1 MSGKVKRIC
10 FLISDT
16 GGGHRAAARAIAAA
30 LELRYPGEFSF
41 DQIDVFR
48 EYTPSPWRYAPEIYP
63 RWIRYS
69 PRSYGLVLWWGGDV
83 LMQGPLRVDGS
94 LRFMRHR
101 FQRLLDDHS
110 PEVLV
115 VLHGAFTRFVV
126 VAREALGVSIPIV
139 TVVTDLAKPHRGW
152 YHPRVD
158 RCLVPCEPA
167 YRRGLAVGVP
177 RERLRIVGHPAHPKF
192 AMCKASREEAR
203 RNLGWDE
210 KLPAVLLLG
219 GGEGMGG
226 LGEIAQ
232 AIDAA
237 QTGVHL
243 AVVCGRN
250 ERLQEKLTSRNWHG
264 PVDIYGFVDGMEV
277 MMRAADLLIT
287 KAGPGTIAEAAILGL
302 PMIIY
307 GAIPLQ
313 ETPNA
318 RYVVERGAGLYTR
331 RPQEIARLVARMFG
345 PEDDTLL
352 RLGIGVRRIA
362 RPNAAFEIAGEVAMV
377 TGVR

>member
-1 MSGKVKRIC
+1 MKRIG

-83 LMQGPLRVDGS
+83 LMQGPLRVDGA

-101 FQRLLDDHS
+101 FQRLFDDHA
-110 PEVLV
+110 PEVIV
-115 VLHGAFTRFVV
+115 VLHGAFTRFAVV
-126 VAREALGVSIPIV
+126 SREAIGVSIPIV
-139 TVVTDLAKPHRGW
+139 TVVTDLAKPHLGW

-158 RCLVPCEPA
+158 RCLVPCVPA
-167 YRRGLAVGVP
+167 YRRGLAAGVP
-177 RERLRIVGHPAHPKF
+177 RERLRLAGHPAHPKF
-192 AMCKASREEAR
+192 AMYKASKEEAR

-210 KLPAVLLLG
+210 EEPTALLLG
-219 GGEGMGG
+219 GGEGMGR
-226 LGEIAQ
+226 LGEIAR

-237 QTGVHL
+237 RTGVHL

-250 ERLQEKLTSRNWHG
+250 ERLRDELTSRDWHG
-264 PVDIYGFVDGMEV
+264 PTDIYGFVDDMEV
-277 MMRAADLLIT
+277 VMRAADLLIT

-302 PMIIY
+302 PMIVY

-318 RYVVERGAGLYTR
+318 RYVVENGAGLYAR
-331 RPQEIARLVARMFG
+331 RPREIARLVRRMFSPG
-345 PEDDTLL
+345 DDTLL
-352 RLGIGVRRIA
+352 RLGIGVQRIA
-362 RPNAAFEIAGEVAMV
+362 RPNAVFEIADEIASVADM
-377 TGVR
+377 RSI